1 MQGLSTFAAAVHG
14 VGPALASVALISAL
28 AAQEPRKRLPPPKPS
43 SQCYAIRPDTGS
55 RPWFLPEH
63 LVLGANPVGDIGFRA
78 AAVSPDRIRETYPD
92 REDTLYARWS
102 AYGRLFPADSIYVEW
117 SFAQS
122 IYGPIGELYARVH
135 GDSLSG
141 RAMEHS
147 DALPAVIP
155 WLPIHGRSEACP
167 PGP

>member
-102 AYGRLFPADSIYVEW
+102 AYRGVVRSGSRRLIVRSCDGALRRPSC
-117 SFAQS
+117 
-122 IYGPIGELYARVH
+122 R
-135 GDSLSG
+135 
-141 RAMEHS
+141 HS
-147 DALPAVIP
+147 MASDT
-155 WLPIHGRSEACP
+155 RSERGLSTWAVASCLTT
-167 PGP
+167 PGTHMSLGGGLTSA